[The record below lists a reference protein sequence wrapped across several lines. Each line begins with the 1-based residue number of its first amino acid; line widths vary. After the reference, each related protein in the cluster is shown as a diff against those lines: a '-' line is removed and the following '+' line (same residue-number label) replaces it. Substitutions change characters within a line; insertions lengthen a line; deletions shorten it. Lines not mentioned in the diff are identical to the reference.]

1 MSADALAVLYVF
13 FLGAALLLGSAV
25 SLIIA

>member
-13 FLGAALLLGSAV
+13 FLGAALIFGSAV
-25 SLIIA
+25 SLIVA

>member
-13 FLGAALLLGSAV
+13 FLGVALIFGSAV